1 MGGYE
6 GEPDIFSSNNGGSTK
21 FVETKKLGMRGGGGI
36 RKQKLL
42 ASQSQNDSQS
52 SRKPFDQSRTKLVN
66 LSRPTLLVIPDRSV
80 AVKIYPFY
88 INFNTL
94 VYFLS

>member
-6 GEPDIFSSNNGGSTK
+6 VEQDIFSCNNGGGGSTK
-21 FVETKKLGMRGGGGI
+21 FVETKKLGMRGGGI
-36 RKQKLL
+36 RKQTLL
-42 ASQSQNDSQS
+42 ASQSQNDSQ